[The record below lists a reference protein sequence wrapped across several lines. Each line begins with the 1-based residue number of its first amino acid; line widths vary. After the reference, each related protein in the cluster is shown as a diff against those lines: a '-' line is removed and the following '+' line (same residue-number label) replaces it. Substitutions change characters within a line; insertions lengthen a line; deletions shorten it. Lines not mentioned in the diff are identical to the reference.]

1 MRMLNL
7 WGDSGMAASQTCP
20 AVWINFRVRLWYR
33 EFWAGPD
40 LLPGPA
46 LSLRAGPRETMAM
59 TESVAAAIPAR
70 VRTTKRTRTTA
81 IIVASAF
88 FMQNLDSTVISTA
101 LPTMARAFD
110 ADPVHM
116 NVALTSY
123 LLSLAVFIP
132 ASGWVAD
139 RFGGRN
145 VFRLAIAVFTL
156 GSILCGRAESLPFLV
171 FARIVQGAG
180 GAMMIPVGRIV
191 LLRTAAKNEIVAAMA
206 WLTTP
211 ALIGPILGPP
221 LGGLIVTYLSWRWI
235 FDINIPIGIIGI
247 VLASIFIEDVREP
260 QTSRFDLMGL
270 LLSAVAL
277 ASMMFGFETIGRG
290 VVDVELSLA
299 AFAVGIVSGFLYW
312 RHAREHP
319 APLIDFKLLRFK
331 SFSVSIFAGSLF
343 RIGIGALPFLLPM
356 MLQIAFGNSAV
367 QSGLITFASAAGAFL
382 MKPVAQRVL
391 RRFGF
396 RDTLVWNAAL
406 AAIMLGL
413 CATFSPTWPAIGMY
427 VVLLVGGFFRSLQ
440 FTAYNA
446 LAYAE
451 LQRTQISAATSFYSA
466 VQQLSLTIGITVG
479 AASLQVAMLLSH
491 HDVPGTSDFRLA
503 FVVIAALAMLAAP
516 MSLMMPR
523 AVGEEMSGAKR

>member
-1 MRMLNL
+1 M
-7 WGDSGMAASQTCP
+7 G
-20 AVWINFRVRLWYR
+20 
-33 EFWAGPD
+33 
-40 LLPGPA
+40 
-46 LSLRAGPRETMAM
+46 
-59 TESVAAAIPAR
+59 
-70 VRTTKRTRTTA
+70 RTTKRTRTTA
-81 IIVASAF
+81 MIVASAF

-101 LPTMARAFD
+101 LPTMARAFG

-123 LLSLAVFIP
+123 LISLAIFIP

-139 RFGGRN
+139 RYGGRN
-145 VFRLAIAVFTL
+145 VFRMAIAVFTL

-180 GAMMIPVGRIV
+180 GAMMIPVGRLV
-191 LLRTAAKNEIVAAMA
+191 LMRTAAKSEVVAAMA

-260 QTSRFDLMGL
+260 PNARFDLLGL
-270 LLSAVAL
+270 VLSAVAL
-277 ASMMFGFETIGRG
+277 AGLMFGFETIGRG
-290 VVDVELSLA
+290 VADLWMSLA
-299 AFAVGIVSGFLYW
+299 AFACGLLSGFLYW
-312 RHAREHP
+312 LHARRHP
-319 APLIDFKLLRFK
+319 APLIDFGLMKFK
-331 SFSVSIFAGSLF
+331 SFAVSVYAGSLF
-343 RIGIGALPFLLPM
+343 RIGVGALPFLLPM
-356 MLQIAFGNSAV
+356 MLQIAFGNTAV

-396 RDTLVWNAAL
+396 RDTLVCNAAF

-413 CATFSPTWPAIGMY
+413 CATFSPGWPAIAMY
-427 VVLLVGGFFRSLQ
+427 GVLLVGGFFRSLQ

-446 LAYAE
+446 LAYAD
-451 LQRTQISAATSFYSA
+451 LQRSQMSAATSFYSA
-466 VQQLSLTIGITVG
+466 VQQLSLTIGITIG
-479 AASLQVAMLLSH
+479 AASLQMTMWMSQH
-491 HDVPGTSDFRLA
+491 TEPGATDFRLA
-503 FVVIAALAMLAAP
+503 FVVIAAIALLAAP
-516 MSLMMPR
+516 MSALMPR
-523 AVGEEMSGAKR
+523 EAGEEMSGASR

>member
-1 MRMLNL
+1 
-7 WGDSGMAASQTCP
+7 
-20 AVWINFRVRLWYR
+20 
-33 EFWAGPD
+33 
-40 LLPGPA
+40 
-46 LSLRAGPRETMAM
+46 M
-59 TESVAAAIPAR
+59 TDHTATAIPAR

-81 IIVASAF
+81 MIVASAF
-88 FMQNLDSTVISTA
+88 FMQNLDSTVIATA
-101 LPTMARAFD
+101 LPTMARAFG

-139 RFGGRN
+139 RYGGRN

-156 GSILCGRAESLPFLV
+156 GSILCGRADSLPFLV
-171 FARIVQGAG
+171 FARVIQGAG
-180 GAMMIPVGRIV
+180 GAMMIPVGRLV
-191 LLRTAAKNEIVAAMA
+191 LMRTAAKSEVVAAMA

-247 VLASIFIEDVREP
+247 VLASVFIEDVREP
-260 QTSRFDLMGL
+260 QTARFDILGL
-270 LLSAVAL
+270 VLSAIAL
-277 ASMMFGFETIGRG
+277 ACLMFGFETIGRG
-290 VVDVELSLA
+290 VVDTWLSLV
-299 AFAVGIVSGFLYW
+299 AFALGLASGFLYW
-312 RHAREHP
+312 LHAREHP
-319 APLIDFKLLRFK
+319 APLIDFGLLRFK
-331 SFSVSIFAGSLF
+331 SFSVSVYAGSLF
-343 RIGIGALPFLLPM
+343 RIGVGALPFLLPM
-356 MLQIAFGNSAV
+356 MLQIAFGNTAV

-396 RDTLVWNAAL
+396 RDTLVWNAAF
-406 AAIMLGL
+406 AAVMLGL
-413 CATFSPTWPAIGMY
+413 CATFSPGWPAIGMY

-451 LQRTQISAATSFYSA
+451 LQRSQMSAATSFYSA
-466 VQQLSLTIGITVG
+466 VQQLSLTIGITIG
-479 AASLQVAMLLSH
+479 AASLQLAMWMSSH
-491 HDVPGTSDFRLA
+491 TEPGATDFRLA
-503 FVVIAALAMLAAP
+503 FVVIAAIAMLAAP
-516 MSLMMPR
+516 MSLLMPR
-523 AVGEEMSGAKR
+523 AVGEEMSGASR

>member
-1 MRMLNL
+1 
-7 WGDSGMAASQTCP
+7 
-20 AVWINFRVRLWYR
+20 
-33 EFWAGPD
+33 
-40 LLPGPA
+40 
-46 LSLRAGPRETMAM
+46 M
-59 TESVAAAIPAR
+59 TDHTATAIPAR

-81 IIVASAF
+81 MIVASAF
-88 FMQNLDSTVISTA
+88 FMQNLDSTVIATA
-101 LPTMARAFD
+101 LPTMARAFG

-139 RFGGRN
+139 RYGGRN

-156 GSILCGRAESLPFLV
+156 GSILCGRADSLPFLV
-171 FARIVQGAG
+171 FARIIQGAG
-180 GAMMIPVGRIV
+180 GAMMIPVGRLV
-191 LLRTAAKNEIVAAMA
+191 LMRTAAKSEVVAAMA

-235 FDINIPIGIIGI
+235 FDINIPIGILGI

-260 QTSRFDLMGL
+260 QTSRFDIVGL
-270 LLSAVAL
+270 VLSAIAL
-277 ASMMFGFETIGRG
+277 ACLMFGFETIGRG
-290 VVDVELSLA
+290 VVDTWLSLV
-299 AFAVGIVSGFLYW
+299 AFAFGLASGFLYW
-312 RHAREHP
+312 LHAREHP
-319 APLIDFKLLRFK
+319 APLIDFGLMRFK
-331 SFSVSIFAGSLF
+331 SFSVSVYAGSLF
-343 RIGIGALPFLLPM
+343 RIGVGALPFLLPM
-356 MLQIAFGNSAV
+356 MLQIAFGNTAV

-396 RDTLVWNAAL
+396 RDTLVWNASF
-406 AAIMLGL
+406 AAVMLGL
-413 CATFSPTWPAIGMY
+413 CASFSPGWPAIGMY

-451 LQRTQISAATSFYSA
+451 LQRSQMSAATSFYSA
-466 VQQLSLTIGITVG
+466 VQQLSLTIGITIG
-479 AASLQVAMLLSH
+479 AASLQLAMWMSSH
-491 HDVPGTSDFRLA
+491 TEPGATDFRLA
-503 FVVIAALAMLAAP
+503 FVVIAAIAMLAAP
-516 MSLMMPR
+516 MSLLMPR
-523 AVGEEMSGAKR
+523 AVGEEMSGASR

>member
-1 MRMLNL
+1 
-7 WGDSGMAASQTCP
+7 
-20 AVWINFRVRLWYR
+20 
-33 EFWAGPD
+33 
-40 LLPGPA
+40 
-46 LSLRAGPRETMAM
+46 M
-59 TESVAAAIPAR
+59 TDHAAAAIPAR

-81 IIVASAF
+81 MIVASAF
-88 FMQNLDSTVISTA
+88 FMQNLDSTVIATA
-101 LPTMARAFD
+101 LPTMARAFG

-139 RFGGRN
+139 RYGGRN

-156 GSILCGRAESLPFLV
+156 GSILCGRADSLPFLV
-171 FARIVQGAG
+171 FARIIQGAG
-180 GAMMIPVGRIV
+180 GAMMIPVGRLV
-191 LLRTAAKNEIVAAMA
+191 LMRTAAKSEVVAAMA

-235 FDINIPIGIIGI
+235 FDINIPIGILGI

-260 QTSRFDLMGL
+260 QTSRFDIVGL
-270 LLSAVAL
+270 VLSAIAL
-277 ASMMFGFETIGRG
+277 ACLMFGFETIGRG
-290 VVDVELSLA
+290 VVDTWLSLMS
-299 AFAVGIVSGFLYW
+299 FALGLTSGFLYW
-312 RHAREHP
+312 LHARVHP
-319 APLIDFKLLRFK
+319 APLIDFGLMRFN
-331 SFSVSIFAGSLF
+331 SFSVSVLAGSLF
-343 RIGIGALPFLLPM
+343 RVGVGALPFLLPM
-356 MLQIAFGNSAV
+356 MLQIAFGNTAV

-396 RDTLVWNAAL
+396 RDTLVVNAAL

-413 CATFSPTWPAIGMY
+413 CATFSPGWPAIAMY

-451 LQRTQISAATSFYSA
+451 LQRSQMSAATSFYSA
-466 VQQLSLTIGITVG
+466 IQQLSLTIGITIG
-479 AASLQVAMLLSH
+479 AASLQLAMWMSGH
-491 HDVPGTSDFRLA
+491 SQPGATDFRLS
-503 FVVIAALAMLAAP
+503 FVVIAAIALLAAP
-516 MSLMMPR
+516 MSLLMPR
-523 AVGEEMSGAKR
+523 AVGEEMSGASR